1 MRSEARRSTGSTSS
15 TERATRHK
23 WPGRGSSSIRLTP
36 GGQSGPI
43 RRPGRRS
50 PRWAYRRAGRRLRC
64 RRSAP
69 TWRSRSLARLGRLP
83 AVDQGGSMS
92 DWVRVATF
100 EGDENSARAIVDQIN
115 SEPGPPPGIPAKSIM
130 VGLDRDN
137 NHVRIVVRFDSKE
150 NLDTGSATLDGME
163 PPP

>member
-1 MRSEARRSTGSTSS
+1 
-15 TERATRHK
+15 
-23 WPGRGSSSIRLTP
+23 
-36 GGQSGPI
+36 
-43 RRPGRRS
+43 
-50 PRWAYRRAGRRLRC
+50 
-64 RRSAP
+64 
-69 TWRSRSLARLGRLP
+69 
-83 AVDQGGSMS
+83 MS

-163 PPP
+163 PPPEAGMRRISVEKLEVLLERQA